1 MTANDNA
8 VRLFPVEGLT
18 DGTASDDTT
27 IIDLER
33 AERGR
38 LMYDH
43 CDRWTHDNEDAARY
57 VERAVLNAVRHGRRV
72 SVREKLE
79 RVRWGDFTD
88 LYGKPTRAS
97 NNLSAPL
104 ARRIIER
111 HPETRP
117 YIILRPSVCDEYDL
131 LASGELS

>member
-8 VRLFPVEGLT
+8 VRLFPVEELT

-38 LMYDH
+38 QMYAD
-43 CDRWTHDNEDAARY
+43 CDQWTYENEHAANI
-57 VERAVLNAVRHGRRV
+57 VEEAVLDAVRHGRKV
-72 SVREKLE
+72 SVRMNLEK
-79 RVRWGDFTD
+79 VRWGDLSD
-88 LYGKPTRAS
+88 RYGNPTGAS

-111 HPETRP
+111 HPEARP
-117 YIILRPSVCDEYDL
+117 YIILRPSVCDDYDL
-131 LASGELS
+131 LVSEELA